1 MTPDRLIDEAIEN
14 DIDFS
19 IERKYESFDPGI
31 KDWPRDAEQLEFE
44 ETE

>member
-14 DIDFS
+14 DIDFWT
-19 IERKYESFDPGI
+19 EQKQ
-31 KDWPRDAEQLEFE
+31 RDAEQLELIE